1 MSIRLALV
9 DDEPLV
15 RAGLRAIFEAE
26 PGLSVVCEG
35 ADGEDA
41 QSLVDEFTPD
51 LLVMDVRMPR
61 VSGIEATR
69 RLRQH
74 PRSPRVL
81 ILTTFDSDDHVYEA
95 LKAGADGFVVKRAE
109 PAELV
114 RAVQIVAEGD
124 SLLYPAHIRRLAA
137 RQSPRGDQ
145 LAAAHLSERETDVLR
160 RVARGLSNAQIADEI
175 FVGTETVKSHVA
187 SILMKLAARDRTQA
201 VIAAYESGF
210 IEPGSVDSGTVEP
223 RGDTR

>member
-15 RAGLRAIFEAE
+15 RAGLRAILDAE

-35 ADGEDA
+35 SDGEDVLN
-41 QSLVDEFTPD
+41 LVDEFTPD

-69 RLRQH
+69 LLRQR
-74 PRSPRVL
+74 PDSPRVL

-114 RAVQIVAEGD
+114 RAVRIVAEGD
-124 SLLYPAHIRRLAA
+124 SLLYPARIRRLAT
-137 RQSPRGDQ
+137 RQSSRGDK
-145 LAAAHLSERETDVLR
+145 LATAHLSEREKDVLR
-160 RVARGLSNAQIADEI
+160 GVARGLSNAQIASEL
-175 FVGTETVKSHVA
+175 FVGAETVKSHVA

-210 IEPGSVDSGTVEP
+210 IEPGAALP
-223 RGDTR
+223 RNETR